1 MILPLPTDRHEKF
14 LSVGKTYGKP
24 VLLFGDFRHQKFP
37 RHGRQLPRHFID
49 AQIRVSLVFHC
60 FLLHVFIFPTAFR
73 LSKFYK
79 YIIPPIHHT
88 INKNPTA
95 KNILFLGDF
104 VYFMI
109 IMSNFVERLDE
120 LMFDNQLTVKMLT
133 KEINIQRATINR
145 YLSGEVLPS
154 LQTAVKLADL
164 FHCSVDYLLGLTN
177 TTPDSFLPCPPFAE
191 RLKFLLEHFH
201 CTQYRLY
208 TYGDFPPS
216 AVPNWLHGKYTPSL
230 DNVVKIAK
238 FFDRSVDFILG
249 REK

>member
-1 MILPLPTDRHEKF
+1 M
-14 LSVGKTYGKP
+14 S
-24 VLLFGDFRHQKFP
+24 LF
-37 RHGRQLPRHFID
+37 
-49 AQIRVSLVFHC
+49 V
-60 FLLHVFIFPTAFR
+60 
-73 LSKFYK
+73 
-79 YIIPPIHHT
+79 
-88 INKNPTA
+88 
-95 KNILFLGDF
+95 
-104 VYFMI
+104 
-109 IMSNFVERLDE
+109 NFSERLDE

-216 AVPNWLHGKYTPSL
+216 AIPNWLHGKYTPSL
-230 DNVVKIAK
+230 DNVVKMAK
-238 FFDRSVDFILG
+238 FFDCSVDFVLG